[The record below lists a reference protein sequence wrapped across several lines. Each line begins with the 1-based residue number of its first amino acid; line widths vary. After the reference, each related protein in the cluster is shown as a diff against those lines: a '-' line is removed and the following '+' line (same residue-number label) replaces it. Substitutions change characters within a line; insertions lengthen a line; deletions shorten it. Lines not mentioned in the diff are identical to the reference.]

1 MRLAA
6 RIASFVTLLLSTAWL
21 IYKPGFDS
29 AVAVAAALAALLSA
43 FFLKKSD
50 APPMQK
56 QDVSG
61 GGVGIQAGR
70 DAKVDNFQRK

>member
-1 MRLAA
+1 MRLTAQ
-6 RIASFVTLLLSTAWL
+6 IASLVALLLSIAWV

-43 FFLKKSD
+43 FFLKKADSS
-50 APPMQK
+50 PVQK
-56 QDVSG
+56 QEVSS

-70 DAKVDNFQRK
+70 DAKVENFQRK

>member
-6 RIASFVTLLLSTAWL
+6 QIASFVALLLSTAWV

-50 APPMQK
+50 TPPMQK